1 MKKVQLGSSD
11 LQVGRLGLGCMGMS
25 EFYGAADDAESIK
38 TLHQAV
44 ELGVNFFDTADM
56 YGSGHNE
63 TLIGKAFSGRWR
75 DVVVATK
82 FGILRGEDGE
92 FTGIS
97 GRPDYVKSACEKS
110 LRRLGVDTIDLY
122 YAHRMD
128 PDVPV
133 EDTVGA
139 MRDLVN
145 AGKVRFLGLSEA
157 TPEQLRRAHKVHPIA
172 ALQTEYSMWSRDVE
186 DEILGT
192 CRDLGMAFVAYSPLG
207 RGFLTGS
214 IPSRDALA
222 SDDWRLL
229 NPRFGEQAMARNQ
242 AFIAVVN
249 DIATARGV
257 TPAQVAL
264 GWVLSQGGDIFP
276 IPGTRK
282 VSRLKENLAALEVR
296 FSADELNEIRANL
309 PVAEGDRY

>member
-1 MKKVQLGSSD
+1 MNKVQLGNSD

-63 TLIGKAFSGRWR
+63 TLIGKAFAGRWR
-75 DVVVATK
+75 DLVVATK
-82 FGILRGEDGE
+82 FGILRGEGGE
-92 FTGIS
+92 FTGIC
-97 GRPDYVKSACEKS
+97 GRPDYVKSACEQS

-133 EDTVGA
+133 EETVGA
-139 MRDLVN
+139 MQDLVN

-157 TPEQLRRAHKVHPIA
+157 TPEQIRRAYKVHPIA
-172 ALQTEYSMWSRDVE
+172 ALQTEYSMWSREVE
-186 DEILGT
+186 EEILGI
-192 CRDLGMAFVAYSPLG
+192 CRDLGIAFVAYSPLG
-207 RGFLTGS
+207 RGFLTGN
-214 IPSRDALA
+214 IPSREALA

-229 NPRFGEQAMARNQ
+229 NPRFAEQAMARNQ
-242 AFIAVVN
+242 RFVAIVN
-249 DIATARGV
+249 DIAAARGI

-264 GWVLSQGGDIFP
+264 GWVLSQGDDIFP

-282 VSRLKENLAALEVR
+282 VSRLQENLAALEVR
-296 FSADELNEIRANL
+296 FSADELNEIRAHL
-309 PVAEGDRY
+309 PMAEGDRY

>member
-1 MKKVQLGSSD
+1 MKKVQLGGSD

-82 FGILRGEDGE
+82 FGILRGEGGE

-139 MRDLVN
+139 MLDLVN

-157 TPEQLRRAHKVHPIA
+157 TPEQLRRAHKVHPIT

-192 CRDLGMAFVAYSPLG
+192 CRDLGIAFVAYSPLG

-242 AFIAVVN
+242 AFIAIVN

-264 GWVLSQGGDIFP
+264 GWVLSQGDDIFP

-309 PVAEGDRY
+309 PIAEGDRY

>member
-1 MKKVQLGSSD
+1 MNKVQLGNSD

-63 TLIGKAFSGRWR
+63 TLIGKAFAGRWR
-75 DVVVATK
+75 DLVVATK
-82 FGILRGEDGE
+82 FGILRGEGGE
-92 FTGIS
+92 FTGIC
-97 GRPDYVKSACEKS
+97 GRPDYVKSACEQS

-133 EDTVGA
+133 EETVGA
-139 MRDLVN
+139 MQDLVN

-157 TPEQLRRAHKVHPIA
+157 TPEQIRRAYKVHPIA
-172 ALQTEYSMWSRDVE
+172 ALQTEYSMWSREVE
-186 DEILGT
+186 EEILGT
-192 CRDLGMAFVAYSPLG
+192 CRDLGIAFVAYSPLG
-207 RGFLTGS
+207 RGFLTGN
-214 IPSRDALA
+214 IPSREALA

-229 NPRFGEQAMARNQ
+229 NPRFAEQAMARNQ
-242 AFIAVVN
+242 RFVAIVN
-249 DIATARGV
+249 DIAAARGI

-264 GWVLSQGGDIFP
+264 GWVLSQGDDIFP

-282 VSRLKENLAALEVR
+282 VSRLQENLAALEVR
-296 FSADELNEIRANL
+296 FSADELNEIRAHL
-309 PVAEGDRY
+309 PMAEGDRY

>member
-1 MKKVQLGSSD
+1 MEKIQLGGSD
-11 LQVGRLGLGCMGMS
+11 LRVGRLGLGCMGMS
-25 EFYGAADDAESIK
+25 EFYGASDDAESIN

-63 TLIGKAFSGRWR
+63 TLIGKAFSGRWG

-82 FGILRGEDGE
+82 FGILRGEGGE

-128 PDVPV
+128 PEVPV
-133 EDTVGA
+133 EETVGA
-139 MRDLVN
+139 MKDLVQ

-157 TPEQLRRAHKVHPIA
+157 TPEQLGRAQAVHTIT
-172 ALQTEYSMWSRDVE
+172 ALQTEYSLWSRDVE
-186 DEILGT
+186 DEILQT
-192 CRDLGMAFVAYSPLG
+192 CRDLGIAFVAYSPLG

-214 IPSRDALA
+214 IPSREALA

-229 NPRFGEQAMARNQ
+229 NPRFGAEALAHNKK
-242 AFIAVVN
+242 FIEIVN
-249 DIATARGV
+249 DIASTRGI

-264 GWVLSQGGDIFP
+264 GWVLNQGQDIFP

-282 VSRLKENLAALEVR
+282 VSRLKENLAALDVV
-296 FSADELNEIRANL
+296 FSASELQDIRAHL
-309 PVAEGDRY
+309 PVAEGGRY

>member
-1 MKKVQLGSSD
+1 MNKVQLGNSD

-63 TLIGKAFSGRWR
+63 TLIGKAFAGRWR
-75 DVVVATK
+75 DLVVATK
-82 FGILRGEDGE
+82 FGILRGEGGE
-92 FTGIS
+92 FTGIC
-97 GRPDYVKSACEKS
+97 GRPDYVKSACEQS

-133 EDTVGA
+133 EETVGA
-139 MRDLVN
+139 MQDLVN

-157 TPEQLRRAHKVHPIA
+157 TPEQIRRAYKVHPIA
-172 ALQTEYSMWSRDVE
+172 ALQTEYSMWSREVE
-186 DEILGT
+186 EEILGT
-192 CRDLGMAFVAYSPLG
+192 CRDLGIAFVAYSPLG
-207 RGFLTGS
+207 RGFLTGN
-214 IPSRDALA
+214 IPSREALA

-229 NPRFGEQAMARNQ
+229 NPRFAEQAMARNQ
-242 AFIAVVN
+242 RFVAIVI
-249 DIATARGV
+249 DIAAARGI

-264 GWVLSQGGDIFP
+264 GWVLSQGDDIFP

-282 VSRLKENLAALEVR
+282 VSRLQENLAALEVR
-296 FSADELNEIRANL
+296 FSADELNEIRAHL
-309 PVAEGDRY
+309 PMAEGDRY